1 MASTHLAGHAI
12 WRNGLLEHFRPNA
25 GFDHTAPFTAK
36 DLPVDFTNRTGHG
49 TDQRMW
55 RQDPVLMALPEL
67 DEQSV
72 DRLARLYVEVVRS
85 TLVRGDAQE
94 EPRQET
100 SRADADQ
107 RANMAVL
114 AKLSSIFPTDALA
127 SRAIVDGLLRVKR
140 RANEIEAQDL
150 LLSHMRPAGH
160 G

>member
-1 MASTHLAGHAI
+1 M
-12 WRNGLLEHFRPNA
+12 NFR
-25 GFDHTAPFTAK
+25 GVGVS
-36 DLPVDFTNRTGHG
+36 DLGRSVDFAIRTHHG
-49 TDQRMW
+49 TDLSFHRSSGP
-55 RQDPVLMALPEL
+55 DPMAAPEL
-67 DEQSV
+67 DEKNV
-72 DRLARLYVEVVRS
+72 DRLARLYVEIVRS
-85 TLVRGDAQE
+85 TLVRSDAQG
-94 EPRQET
+94 EPRQES

-114 AKLSSIFPTDALA
+114 AKLSSIFATDDLA